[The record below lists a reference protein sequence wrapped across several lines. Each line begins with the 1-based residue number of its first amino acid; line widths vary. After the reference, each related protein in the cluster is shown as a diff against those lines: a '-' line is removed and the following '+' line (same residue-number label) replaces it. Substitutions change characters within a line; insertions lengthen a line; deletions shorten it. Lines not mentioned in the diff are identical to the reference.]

1 MHILKLLVFFVFIF
15 PYAFFLP
22 LHAQT
27 DTTEAIYSLETPQA
41 TVSRHLY
48 YLQPETF
55 NGSLAAETVFGDDI
69 SDEDRLNVAVKIKD
83 IFDARGDFVQLE
95 LIPNNPDFVDSVS
108 GKQRYIIFPDKYP
121 GIYVEKYG
129 NRWLYSQST
138 VNSIQVIYDQVFVIE
153 TEVLKDLTP
162 TVAKKQFLG
171 LQVWQ
176 YEGMLIILVVC
187 LVIYLLFNWILGMVV
202 RKVVPRFFDKS
213 TIDTNT
219 IPPLVKPMSWLL
231 LVLLISHYFMPLL
244 LLPISF
250 GKTLSTLLKIAA
262 PVFGVLVFYRLVEVI
277 ASVFKNLAGRTSST
291 MDDQLV
297 PLLTKSGKLVVV
309 VFGIIFVL
317 QNLGVNVNALLAGVS
332 IGGLALALAAQDTV
346 RNFIGSISIFV
357 DRPFMIGEFIETSD
371 FSGSVVEVGVRST
384 RLLAVD
390 GALISIPNGK
400 LADLV
405 VTNHGVRTYR
415 RYVTNISI
423 TYGTSPETIEKFVAG
438 IREIVLAHPDTQ
450 KDNFVI
456 NFHEMA
462 DSSLNIYFSVFF
474 NVTEFAKWLAAR
486 QDIFLSIM
494 HLAKDMGVS
503 FAFPST
509 SVYIES
515 MPEKK

>member
-1 MHILKLLVFFVFIF
+1 MYKSVIPVFSFFIF
-15 PYAFFLP
+15 SSAFFFS
-22 LHAQT
+22 LHAQNDST
-27 DTTEAIYSLETPQA
+27 GAVYTLETPQA

-55 NGSLAAETVFGDDI
+55 NGELAADAIFGDDI
-69 SDEDRLNVAVKIKD
+69 PTQDRLKVAIQIKD
-83 IFDARGDFVQLE
+83 IFDAKGDYVHLE
-95 LIPNNPDFVDSVS
+95 LIPNNPDFLDSVS
-108 GKQRYIIFPDKYP
+108 GKQRYVIFPDKYP

-138 VNSIQVIYDQVFVIE
+138 VNSIQVIYDQVFVLE
-153 TEVLKDLTP
+153 TEILQELTP
-162 TVAKKQFLG
+162 TVAKKQFMG

-176 YEGMLIILVVC
+176 YEGILIVLVIC
-187 LVIYLLFNWILGMVV
+187 LVIFLVFNRILGMIA
-202 RKVVPRFFDKS
+202 KKIIPRFFTHS
-213 TIDTNT
+213 TVDTAT

-231 LVLLISHYFMPLL
+231 LVMLLSHYFMPFL

-250 GKTLSTLLKIAA
+250 GKPLGILLKIAA
-262 PVFGVLVFYRLVEVI
+262 PFFGVLVFYRFVEVI
-277 ASVFKNLAGRTSST
+277 ASVFKNLAGRTDST

-297 PLLTKSGKLVVV
+297 PLLTKSGKLIVV

-357 DRPFMIGEFIETSD
+357 DRPFMIGDYIDTGD

-390 GALISIPNGK
+390 GALVSIPNGK

-415 RYVTNISI
+415 RYVTNITI

-450 KDNFVI
+450 KDNFIV

-474 NVTEFAKWLAAR
+474 SITDFAKWLEAR
-486 QDIFLSIM
+486 QSIFLSIM
-494 HLAKDMGVS
+494 HLAKDMGVD

-515 MPEKK
+515 MPQKK